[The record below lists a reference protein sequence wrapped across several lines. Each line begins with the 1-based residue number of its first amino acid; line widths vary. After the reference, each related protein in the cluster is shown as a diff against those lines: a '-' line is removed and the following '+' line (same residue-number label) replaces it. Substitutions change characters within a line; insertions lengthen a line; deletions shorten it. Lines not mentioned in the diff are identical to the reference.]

1 MPFKKITR
9 GNGIINSRI
18 HNYDFTNNYDPEKLK
33 KYLVLRRGVK
43 ISIFMFKL
51 KTKDIV
57 LELLWE
63 AGND

>member
-1 MPFKKITR
+1 MPFKTTTR
-9 GNGIINSRI
+9 GNGITNSRV
-18 HNYDFTNNYDPEKLK
+18 HNYEFTNNYDPEKLK

-51 KTKDIV
+51 KPNDIV

-63 AGND
+63 AGS